1 MIVVLDANVL
11 YPPSL
16 RDLLLTLAALD
27 AFDVR
32 WSDEILDEVTRNVLA
47 DDPEVDPTNFVE
59 HTIGSMRR
67 AFPDAMVPVDHD
79 LIDRLDNDP
88 KDRHVAAI
96 ALTSKAQEIITINVA
111 DFDSAML
118 RENHVAIHTPGE
130 VVQWLLDD
138 VPEILVAAVDR
149 LASRWKSPPRSPA
162 EIIDLLSAHP
172 SMAAPMAQVRSLLDG

>member
-1 MIVVLDANVL
+1 VIVVLDANVL

-27 AFDVR
+27 AFHVR
-32 WSDEILDEVTRNVLA
+32 WSDEILDEVSRNVLA
-47 DDPEVDPTNFVE
+47 DNPDVDPAKFVE

-67 AFPDAMVPVDHD
+67 AFPDTVVTVDHD

-88 KDRHVAAI
+88 KDRHVAAA
-96 ALTSKAQEIITINVA
+96 ALSCEAQAIVTINVA

-118 RENHVAIHTPGE
+118 REKQVEILAPGE
-130 VVQWLLDD
+130 LVQRLLDD
-138 VPEILVAAVDR
+138 VPEVVVMAVDR
-149 LASRWKSPPRSPA
+149 LASRWKNPPRSPA
-162 EIIDLLSAHP
+162 EIVDLLSAHP